1 MWEASA
7 IMQDDAILVAQAKQG
22 EPAAFELIY
31 DQHRQPIFNY
41 IYFRVGDSKLA
52 EDLTSDVF
60 VRMVDKI
67 DTYTQNGRPLAAWLY
82 TIARNLVIDHH
93 RRDNQLDWVPLDER
107 LIESKDHNPD
117 KATDHGLLQECLM
130 KALQHLT
137 EDQRQVI
144 LLKFMERRSNA
155 EVGSILGK
163 TEGSIKSLQHR
174 ALAALKR
181 ALDKELCYER

>member
-1 MWEASA
+1 
-7 IMQDDAILVAQAKQG
+7 MQDDATLVAQAKQG
-22 EPAAFELIY
+22 ERAAFEQIY

-41 IYFRVGDSKLA
+41 IYFRVGDSDLA

-67 DTYTQNGRPLAAWLY
+67 GKYTQNGRPLAAWLY

-93 RRDNQLDWVPLDER
+93 RRDNQLTWVPLEER
-107 LIESKDHNPD
+107 LIEARDYNPD
-117 KATDHGLLQECLM
+117 NETDRNLLQECLM

-137 EDQRQVI
+137 DEQRQVI
-144 LLKFMERRSNA
+144 LLKFVERRSNA
-155 EVGSILGK
+155 DVGTILGK

-174 ALAALKR
+174 ALAALRR

>member
-1 MWEASA
+1 
-7 IMQDDAILVAQAKQG
+7 MQDDMTLVAQAQQG
-22 EPAAFELIY
+22 ETAAFEQIY
-31 DQHRQPIFNY
+31 DLHRQPIFNY
-41 IYFRVGDSKLA
+41 IYFRVGHSELA
-52 EDLTSDVF
+52 EDLTSEVF

-67 DTYTQNGRPLAAWLY
+67 DTYKQNGRPLAAWLY

-93 RRDNQLDWVPLDER
+93 RRDNQLTWVPLDER
-107 LIESKDHNPD
+107 LIESRDSNPD
-117 KATDHGLLQECLM
+117 NATDRSLLQECLL

-144 LLKFMERRSNA
+144 LFKFVERRSNI
-155 EVGSILGK
+155 EVGAILGK

>member
-1 MWEASA
+1 
-7 IMQDDAILVAQAKQG
+7 MQDEATLVAHAKQG
-22 EPAAFELIY
+22 EAAAFEQIY

-41 IYFRVGDSKLA
+41 IFFRVGDNELA

-93 RRDNQLDWVPLDER
+93 RRDSQLTWVPLDER
-107 LIESKDHNPD
+107 LIEAREHNPA
-117 KATDHGLLQECLM
+117 KATDRSLLQDCLM

-137 EDQRQVI
+137 EEQRQVI
-144 LLKFMERRSNA
+144 LLKFVERRSNA
-155 EVGSILGK
+155 EVGGLLGK